1 MNAYEMVVI
10 IVALGIV
17 GKIVTSTIKARH
29 KYAANPD
36 IGSQTAERI
45 RKLEERVKVLER
57 IVTSDRYD
65 LNQKFKNL
73 DD

>member
-1 MNAYEMVVI
+1 MNVFEMVVI
-10 IVALGIV
+10 IVALGII
-17 GKIVTSTIKARH
+17 GNIVTIAIKARR
-29 KYAANPD
+29 KYAANPGTD
-36 IGSQTAERI
+36 SQTAERI
-45 RKLEERVKVLER
+45 HKLEERVKVLER